1 LLFSTLSNFV
11 GVNAGKKKAS
21 ARVTKAEYE
30 ALAAFRYSLR
40 QFLSFSESAA
50 ASAGVTPRQYQ
61 ALLAIKGFPGRDS
74 ATIGE
79 LAEQLQIAHHSAVGL
94 VDRLGAQNL
103 VVRLAGNQDRREV
116 YVALTVH
123 GIELLDRLAEAH
135 KDELRELGPRLNAIV
150 LALNRQ
156 S

>member
-1 LLFSTLSNFV
+1 VKT
-11 GVNAGKKKAS
+11 GKKRAS
-21 ARVTKAEYE
+21 ARMTKAEYE
-30 ALAAFRYSLR
+30 ALAAFRYNLR

-50 ASAGVTPRQYQ
+50 ASAGLTPRQYQ

-94 VDRLGAQNL
+94 VDRLAAQKL
-103 VVRLAGNQDRREV
+103 ISRVASTEDRRQV
-116 YVALTVH
+116 YVTLTAH
-123 GIELLDRLAEAH
+123 GVEVLDKLANAH
-135 KDELRELGPRLNAIV
+135 KDELQRLGPRLNSLV
-150 LALNRQ
+150 FALNRH

>member
-1 LLFSTLSNFV
+1 
-11 GVNAGKKKAS
+11 VNAGKKRAS

-30 ALAAFRYSLR
+30 ALAAFRYNLR
-40 QFLSFSESAA
+40 QFLRFSESAA
-50 ASAGVTPRQYQ
+50 ASAGLTPRQYQ

-103 VVRLAGNQDRREV
+103 IFREASTEDRREV
-116 YVALTVH
+116 YVRLTVH
-123 GIELLDRLAEAH
+123 GVEVLDELANAH
-135 KDELRELGPRLNAIV
+135 KDELRRLGTRLNSIV
-150 LALNRQ
+150 FALNRN

>member
-11 GVNAGKKKAS
+11 GVNVGKKKAS

-103 VVRLAGNQDRREV
+103 VVRVAGNQDRREV

-123 GIELLDRLAEAH
+123 GIELLDRLAKAH
-135 KDELRELGPRLNAIV
+135 KDELRGLGPRLNAIV
-150 LALNRQ
+150 LALNRE